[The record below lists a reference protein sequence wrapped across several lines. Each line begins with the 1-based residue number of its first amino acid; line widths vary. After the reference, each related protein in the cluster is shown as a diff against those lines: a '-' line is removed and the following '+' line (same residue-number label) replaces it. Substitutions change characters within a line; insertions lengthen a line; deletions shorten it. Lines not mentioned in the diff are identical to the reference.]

1 MQQKMTIRRA
11 ALMVVIASAVFA
23 QGAHAQQEAQG
34 RFRDWAVFTEQRGN
48 DLVCYAATQATS
60 RSPTSVNHGDVWYHV
75 TSWRSGAARNQP
87 SVKVGYNFREGSAPR
102 LTIGRSSWTKFAAGS
117 EAFAEDSD
125 DPRIVS
131 AIRAGSTMSLTA
143 TSARG
148 TNVTYRFS
156 LAGSAAA
163 IDKAAEL
170 CR

>member
-1 MQQKMTIRRA
+1 MQQKMTMRVA
-11 ALMVVIASAVFA
+11 ALAVVIGAGFLAPNA
-23 QGAHAQQEAQG
+23 QAQQEAQG
-34 RFRDWAVFTEQRGN
+34 QFRDWAVFTERRGD
-48 DLVCYAATQATS
+48 DLVCYASTPATS
-60 RSPTSVNHGDVWYHV
+60 KAPGSVNHGDVWYHV

-87 SVKVGYNFREGSAPR
+87 NVKVGYNFREGSTPR
-102 LTIGRSSWTKFAAGS
+102 LTIGRSSWTNFVVGS
-117 EAFAEDSD
+117 EAFADDAD

-131 AIRAGSTMSLTA
+131 AIRGGSTMTLTA

-156 LAGSAAA
+156 LSGSAAA